1 MKIMHNSDA
10 ITTNIIVAGNKLS
23 KLRKELASRC
33 RANVSEKPEL
43 CPVGILPCPFI
54 SFATKIKTRCA
65 DITKDDWDA
74 ALRDY

>member
-1 MKIMHNSDA
+1 MKFS
-10 ITTNIIVAGNKLS
+10 ITFRTDDVRTDDDIKYRCEH
-23 KLRKELASRC
+23 LRIAC
-33 RANVSEKPEL
+33 RSNDY

-54 SFATKIKTRCA
+54 SLASKIKTRCA

>member
-10 ITTNIIVAGNKLS
+10 ITTNIIVAGNKLG

-33 RANVSEKPEL
+33 RANISEKPEL

-54 SFATKIKTRCA
+54 SLASKIKIRCA

-74 ALRDY
+74 VLRDY